1 MAGRGRGKNPVGR
14 TLGGNKRHLPV
25 ALAAA
30 CAACL
35 VLVAPAGALG
45 ATGPV
50 GLVDPFVGT
59 DDGAPNYGTG
69 GGGGNTFPGAT
80 LPFGMLGWSPDTIPA
95 QRNTPAGY
103 SYDDERIRG
112 FSLKH
117 SSGAGCAIY
126 QDVSFMPT
134 SERLADSPV
143 KAGDSDIDNRYV
155 ARFSHKREA
164 AKPGYYRVQ
173 LDSEDSGSTS
183 VALTATTR
191 AGIGRIRFPR
201 RGNSVLLINAGASA
215 SGDSAAAVQI
225 DPAQHE
231 ITGSVTS
238 GGFCGNPNTYTLHFV
253 AEFDRSFKSFGT
265 WRRGRLNRRSLSS
278 ADAVDPEAALFEESK
293 KGRKGPTAQAGAYA
307 DFGARRSIGIRVGV
321 SFVSVE
327 NARENLE
334 AELAGRSFAAVRGAA
349 QAAWNEALG
358 RVSVSGGK
366 KSDLHRFYTALY
378 HAFVHPS
385 TFSDVNG
392 QYMGMDGEVHTAE
405 QFVKYGDF
413 SGWDVYR
420 SQLPL
425 FAMLFPDRASD
436 FVQSLIADRQQSGWL
451 PRFSIASGHTG
462 VSPGDPADIAI
473 ASAYALG
480 AREFDAGAA
489 LEAMVHGATS
499 YGTSPNGGFVERPGL
514 PEYLQLG
521 YVPHELN
528 AASSRASVESGYRL
542 AYGSAASTLEYAL
555 ADFAIARFAAARCD
569 SSTYAAFARRSGNWL
584 NVFDFGAARI
594 QPRFSSGLFAA
605 AAPTSTEGFAEGNS
619 GQYSWFAPQ
628 DVAGLIEA
636 LGGVEAARQRLDEFH
651 TQINAG
657 PHKDHAYLG
666 NEPSLGTPWLY
677 PWLGQPY
684 RTQEIVR
691 EALLRLYRDTPGG
704 FPGNDDF
711 GTMSSWYVFGALG
724 FYPAVP
730 GTDVFV
736 LGSPLFQKAVLHMP
750 TGDLTIEAPQAGRHS
765 PYVQDL
771 TLNGLPDERPWA
783 RFSELAGG
791 RLHFS
796 LAGEPNRAWGADPAD
811 FPPSF
816 PPDEPYPASCG

>member
-1 MAGRGRGKNPVGR
+1 VGR
-14 TLGGNKRHLPV
+14 ALVGDHRHLAV
-25 ALAAA
+25 GLASA
-30 CAACL
+30 CAALLLL
-35 VLVAPAGALG
+35 VVPGVALG
-45 ATGPV
+45 ATGPT

-117 SSGAGCAIY
+117 ASGAGCAIY
-126 QDVSFMPT
+126 QDLSFMPT
-134 SERLADSPV
+134 TERLRGSPV
-143 KAGDSDIDNRYV
+143 RPGDSDITNRYLG
-155 ARFSHKREA
+155 RFSHKREA
-164 AKPGYYRVQ
+164 AAPGYYRVQ
-173 LDSEDSGSTS
+173 LASERGETTS
-183 VALTATTR
+183 VALTAATR
-191 AGIGRIRFPR
+191 AGVARIRFPR
-201 RGNSVLLINAGASA
+201 RGNPLLLLNAGASA
-215 SGDSAAAVQI
+215 NGDAATAVQV
-225 DPAQHE
+225 DPALHE
-231 ITGSVTS
+231 ITGSMTS
-238 GGFCGNPNTYTLHFV
+238 GGFCGSPNTYTLHFV
-253 AEFDRSFKSFGT
+253 AQFDRGFKSFGT
-265 WRRGRLNRRSLSS
+265 WRRGKLNRRSLST
-278 ADAVDPEAALFEESK
+278 ADAVDPAAALMDESK

-307 DFGARRSIGIRVGV
+307 GFRGRSVEIRVGI

-334 AELAGRSFAAVRGAA
+334 AEVADRSFAAVRGAA

-358 RVSVSGGK
+358 RIGVSGGK
-366 KSDLHRFYTALY
+366 QSDLRRFYTALY
-378 HAFVHPS
+378 HAFIHPS
-385 TFSDVNG
+385 TFSDANG

-405 QFVKYGDF
+405 NFVKYADF

-436 FVQSLIADRQQSGWL
+436 FVQSLIADREQSGWL
-451 PRFSIASGHTG
+451 PRWSVANGQTG
-462 VSPGDPADIAI
+462 VTPGDPADIAI

-480 AREFDAGAA
+480 AREFDQGAA
-489 LEAMVHGATS
+489 MEAMVHGATE
-499 YGTSPNGGFVERPGL
+499 YGISANAGFVERPGSF
-514 PEYLQLG
+514 EYQQLG

-528 AASSRASVESGYRL
+528 AASSRESVASGYRL
-542 AYGSAASTLEYAL
+542 AYASATSTLEYAL

-569 SSTYAAFARRSGNWL
+569 ASTYAAFAQRSGNWR
-584 NVFDFGAARI
+584 NVFDFGAGRML
-594 QPRFSSGLFAA
+594 PRFAGGAFAA
-605 AAPTSTEGFAEGNS
+605 AGPTSTDGFAEGNS
-619 GQYSWFAPQ
+619 AQYTWSAPQ
-628 DVAGLIEA
+628 DVAGLIAA
-636 LGGVEAARQRLDEFH
+636 LGGIDAARHRLDAFFS
-651 TQINAG
+651 QLNAG
-657 PHKDHAYLG
+657 PRTDHAYLG
-666 NEPSLGTPWLY
+666 NEPTLGTPWLF

-691 EALLRLYRDTPGG
+691 KAILRLYKASPGG

-730 GTDVFV
+730 GTDVMV
-736 LGSPLFQKAVLHMP
+736 LGSPLFQKAVLHLP
-750 TGDLTIEAPQAGRHS
+750 AGDVTIEAPQAGRHS

-771 TLNGLPDERPWA
+771 TLNGLPDQRPWA
-783 RFSELAGG
+783 HFSELAGG

-796 LAGEPNRAWGADPAD
+796 LGGEPDQAWGAGPAD
-811 FPPSF
+811 SPPSF
-816 PPDEPYPASCG
+816 PPGEPYPASCG